1 MKIYSNRLTCEEVR
15 SLCIRNHYFTSGSSA
30 QYEKLFYLVDEG
42 ADLETLSWL
51 IGMYSDDVEYAEV
64 LEDLRQIAAWP
75 VCIDRM
81 ADDLRRCGWGET
93 EIEIISE
100 AVRTNPAAGTAYRII

>member
-42 ADLETLSWL
+42 AD
-51 IGMYSDDVEYAEV
+51 A
-64 LEDLRQIAAWP
+64 
-75 VCIDRM
+75 
-81 ADDLRRCGWGET
+81 
-93 EIEIISE
+93 
-100 AVRTNPAAGTAYRII
+100 